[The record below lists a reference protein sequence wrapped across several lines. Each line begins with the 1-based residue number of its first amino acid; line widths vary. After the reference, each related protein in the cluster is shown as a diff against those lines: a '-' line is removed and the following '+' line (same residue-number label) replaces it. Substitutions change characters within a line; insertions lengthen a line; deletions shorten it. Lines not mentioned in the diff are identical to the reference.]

1 MEDRKKG
8 DVAMASMMGDEVRGY
23 LARMQY
29 GDLFQS
35 WKKWNLARMGFKPNS
50 GFEAEEPGDTDE
62 ADDEGAVPED

>member
-1 MEDRKKG
+1 
-8 DVAMASMMGDEVRGY
+8 
-23 LARMQY
+23 MQY